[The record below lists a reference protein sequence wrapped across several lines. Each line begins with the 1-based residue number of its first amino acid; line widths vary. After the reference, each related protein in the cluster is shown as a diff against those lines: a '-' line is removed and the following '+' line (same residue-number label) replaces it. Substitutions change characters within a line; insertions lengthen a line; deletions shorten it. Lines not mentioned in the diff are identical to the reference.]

1 MRTEKAQKIRE
12 TLNATRQRRKNQV
25 PKVYQ
30 LKLQNLSK
38 EDEEKLCKLFLEAKW
53 FYNYV
58 IADIPNR
65 LKTETYKLK
74 EVEIKTPKG
83 EIRQLS
89 SQMRQGIVE
98 RIKRNLYSLK
108 RAKEKG
114 IKVGKLSFK
123 SEVRSIPLKQYGIT
137 YKVLKDKNRIG
148 DKEGV

>member
-1 MRTEKAQKIRE
+1 MF
-12 TLNATRQRRKNQV
+12 NFV
-25 PKVYQ
+25 CSGCPKFGGH
-30 LKLQNLSK
+30 SK
-38 EDEEKLCKLFLEAKW
+38 DEEKLCRLFLETKW
-53 FYNYV
+53 LYNYV
-58 IADIPNR
+58 VADVESR
-65 LKTETYKLK
+65 LNSNTWKVK

-83 EIRQLS
+83 LERREIRKLS

-137 YKVLKDKNRIG
+137 YKVLKDKNRVKIQG
-148 DKEGV
+148 IKKEFRKLSCIISV